1 VSTVFH
7 HREGRRSHLTRYL
20 REIRG
25 YAPLDREQERSLGE
39 RQLRSRD
46 EASYHG
52 LVEANLGFVIQTARR
67 YAGLGM
73 PIEDLVSEGNVGLL
87 QAARHFDP
95 SRGAKFISY
104 AVWWIRKAIIR
115 ALSDQSAGIRLP
127 HTQRRKI
134 RAVLDAERQI
144 SDELGRRPG
153 REDIARRLRTS
164 TARIDR
170 ILQAKIH
177 EVSFEQP
184 VHGGSDIPIRDS
196 LADASRPAPE
206 SALIRSEG
214 RVKVRG
220 ALAGLRDRERK
231 VLTQRFGLDGDRPLS
246 LRELGGQ
253 LGLSPEAIRLIEKR
267 AMKKLRR
274 VLEGKP
280 GRPASPRARA
290 RG

>member
-1 VSTVFH
+1 MSTVFH
-7 HREGRRSHLTRYL
+7 DHKGRRSHLTRYL

-46 EASYHG
+46 DASYHG

-95 SRGAKFISY
+95 SHGAKFISY

-134 RAVLDAERQI
+134 RAVLDAERRI
-144 SDELGRRPG
+144 SDELGRRAG
-153 REDIARRLRTS
+153 REDIALRLRTS
-164 TARIDR
+164 IARIDR
-170 ILQAKIH
+170 IMQAKIH

-184 VHGGSDIPIRDS
+184 IHGGSDVPIRES
-196 LADASRPAPE
+196 LADASRPDPE
-206 SALIRSEG
+206 SALIRSES
-214 RVKVRG
+214 RSKVRG
-220 ALAGLRDRERK
+220 ALEGLCDRERK
-231 VLTQRFGLDGDRPLS
+231 VMNRRFGLEGGRALS

-267 AMKKLRR
+267 ATKKLRR
-274 VLEGKP
+274 ALEGKSVL
-280 GRPASPRARA
+280 RSAPRAR
-290 RG
+290 G

>member
-1 VSTVFH
+1 MSTVFH
-7 HREGRRSHLTRYL
+7 DHEGRRSHLTRYL
-20 REIRG
+20 QEIRG

-46 EASYHG
+46 DASYHG

-67 YAGLGM
+67 YAGLGL

-95 SRGAKFISY
+95 SRGTKFISY

-115 ALSDQSAGIRLP
+115 ALSDQSAGVRLP

-134 RAVLDAERQI
+134 RAVLDTERQL
-144 SDELGRRPG
+144 SDELGRHAG
-153 REDIARRLRTS
+153 REDIARRLRIS
-164 TARIDR
+164 IARIDK

-184 VHGGSDIPIRDS
+184 VRSGSDITIRES
-196 LADASRPAPE
+196 LADASRPDPE
-206 SALIRSEG
+206 SAFIRSESQS
-214 RVKVRG
+214 RIRG
-220 ALAGLRDRERK
+220 AIKGLCDRERK
-231 VLTQRFGLDGDRPLS
+231 VLTRRFGLEGDPSLS
-246 LRELGGQ
+246 LRDLGGQ

-267 AMKKLRR
+267 ATKKLRR
-274 VLEGKP
+274 ALEGKSVFRSAP
-280 GRPASPRARA
+280 RTRARE
-290 RG
+290 